1 MTREP
6 DADFGIPV
14 ELNDV
19 MSFEVL
25 NVSYYDEFNRL
36 HIDVEEMRDIAYD
49 ATQRS
54 DGTVVIQE
62 SPVGWLDMERLA
74 EYDARELD
82 ETEDAGILQ
91 QMATIDC
98 LIGARQPGI
107 ETAVQWGR

>member
-1 MTREP
+1 MIREP

-19 MSFEVL
+19 MPYQVL
-25 NVSYYDEFNRL
+25 NVSYYEKANRL
-36 HIDVEEMRDIAYD
+36 HIDVGEVRDIAYH

-62 SPVGWLDMERLA
+62 SPVGFIDMERLA

-82 ETEDAGILQ
+82 EKEDVGILEQ
-91 QMATIDC
+91 IGIIDC

-107 ETAVQWGR
+107 ETAVQWER